1 MSMSEGVTAGSAGDK
16 TRVYPT
22 DPQAQK
28 QWVEESLASRL
39 ADLKAKFEGPC
50 PKQEKR

>member
-1 MSMSEGVTAGSAGDK
+1 MSQ
-16 TRVYPT
+16 YPT

-39 ADLKAKFEGPC
+39 ADLKAKFEGPR
-50 PKQEKR
+50 PKQEKQR